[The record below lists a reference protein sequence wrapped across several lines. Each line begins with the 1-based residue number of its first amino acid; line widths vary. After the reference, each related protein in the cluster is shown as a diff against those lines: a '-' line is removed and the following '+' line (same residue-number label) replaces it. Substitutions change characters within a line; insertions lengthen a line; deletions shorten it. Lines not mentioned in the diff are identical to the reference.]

1 MTPPLKT
8 NNLRTASSCHISPG
22 NLPQGIW
29 RDNYE
34 LRNDME
40 SHNFEPCTVLLD
52 FFEFIKTNIIPRLE
66 LSNNKQRQCLLIA
79 QILARMLETNNSN
92 KSLSDSRNTGS
103 KANSRIPIY
112 DALIKANILKVCL
125 GCEISGKVSRYGFAC
140 KGKHIF
146 NNHKTF
152 DAIDFLFDTPITQ
165 NKTSYN
171 SDRAPVILRTKTEN
185 SKKQIPFP
193 RRMDKKTLDF
203 VQQLEE
209 SIMRINKANLAHKWE
224 YPVLNKKGEV
234 ISISRANPCVR
245 AIFNEDFE
253 HGGRVYSEGA
263 SGYQSIKRNERHKML
278 VNGNPTA
285 EIDFSGCQLRMLY
298 HDEGIDYTGDVYM
311 PEKIFPELYTGKYP
325 DEYLVAS
332 RNYIKI
338 VTNIII
344 NADFYGKA
352 IKSICKEYRD
362 DKSGLLEQIIYKIC
376 KTKPSRLVNRI
387 KELHE
392 PIQKY
397 FFTGRGLRL
406 QGEETKIIIK
416 VLDRFVKLGKPAL
429 SLHDAI
435 ICREEDIQLGQ
446 RLMSEFYVQKFR
458 FEPVIKL
465 QA

>member
-1 MTPPLKT
+1 MKIL
-8 NNLRTASSCHISPG
+8 
-22 NLPQGIW
+22 

-34 LRNDME
+34 LRDDME
-40 SHNFEPCTVLLD
+40 SHVFQCCTLLPS
-52 FFEFIKTNIIPRLE
+52 FSEFIKAKVIPRLE
-66 LSNNKQRQCLLIA
+66 LTNSKPEEKHHLIA
-79 QILARMLETNNSN
+79 QILARMLEANHSN
-92 KSLSDSRNTGS
+92 KSLSDSRNNSS

-112 DALIKANILKVCL
+112 DALIKANILKICL
-125 GCEISGKVSRYGFAC
+125 GSEISGKVSRYGFTN
-140 KGKHIF
+140 KGTNIFKHF
-146 NNHKTF
+146 KTF
-152 DAIDFLFDTPITQ
+152 DAIDFLFDIPITQ
-165 NKTSYN
+165 NRASYN
-171 SDRAPVILRTKTEN
+171 SDRAPVILRTEN
-185 SKKQIPFP
+185 KGKKEQIPFP
-193 RRMDKKTLDF
+193 RKMDKIILEF
-203 VQQLEE
+203 VQQREE
-209 SIMRINKANLAHKWE
+209 SIMLINKANLAFNWE
-224 YPVLNKKGEV
+224 LPVMNDNAQV
-234 ISISRANPCVR
+234 IAHIQLNPCVR
-245 AIFNEDFE
+245 SIFNDNFE
-253 HGGRVYSEGA
+253 LGGRLFTRGA
-263 SGYQSIKRNERHKML
+263 SGYQSLSRLERKTML
-278 VNGNPTA
+278 VDRKTTT

-298 HDEGIDYTGDVYM
+298 HYEGIDYTGDVYM

-397 FFTGRGLRL
+397 FFTGKGLCL